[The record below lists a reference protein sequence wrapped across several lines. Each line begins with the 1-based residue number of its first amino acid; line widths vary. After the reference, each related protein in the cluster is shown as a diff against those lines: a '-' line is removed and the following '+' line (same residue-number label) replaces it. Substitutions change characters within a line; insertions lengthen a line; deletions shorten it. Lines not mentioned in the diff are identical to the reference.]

1 MSEGLFLVRWFH
13 VLFGVVWIGMLY
25 YFNFVQMSY
34 FAEAEPSAKAD
45 AVKKLAPRALW
56 WFRWGAMIT
65 FLTGAYLFHKV
76 GALGATMPAIWMGAL
91 AGTFMFLNVWLIIWP
106 NQQIVLG
113 MKEGDGPAAAAKA
126 GLASRTNTLFSGPML
141 LGMLASKHLPLAG
154 SDTGLYAAMGLIVAL
169 EANALFGG
177 QGPMKSVM
185 GVIHSSL
192 ALTLVIWGL
201 LNFL

>member
-1 MSEGLFLVRWFH
+1 
-13 VLFGVVWIGMLY
+13 
-25 YFNFVQMSY
+25 
-34 FAEAEPSAKAD
+34 
-45 AVKKLAPRALW
+45 
-56 WFRWGAMIT
+56 
-65 FLTGAYLFHKV
+65 
-76 GALGATMPAIWMGAL
+76 
-91 AGTFMFLNVWLIIWP
+91 
-106 NQQIVLG
+106 
-113 MKEGDGPAAAAKA
+113 
-126 GLASRTNTLFSGPML
+126 
-141 LGMLASKHLPLAG
+141 LAG